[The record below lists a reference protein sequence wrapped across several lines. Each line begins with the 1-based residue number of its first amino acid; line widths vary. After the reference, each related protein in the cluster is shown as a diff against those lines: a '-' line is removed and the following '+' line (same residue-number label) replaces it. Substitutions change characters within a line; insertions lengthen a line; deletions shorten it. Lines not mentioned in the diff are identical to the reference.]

1 MGEEGEVMKEMDKK
15 LEKSNEELEMLNE
28 DFESITLDDL
38 EELEEVV
45 CPSSNGC
52 CGCC

>member
-1 MGEEGEVMKEMDKK
+1 MKEM
-15 LEKSNEELEMLNE
+15 EKELEMLKE
-28 DFESITLDDL
+28 DFESVTLDDL

-45 CPSSNGC
+45 CPSTNGC